1 KTTPAP
7 AAYLAFPQLELVR
20 LDQTYRRLDESRYAY
35 AAPMFGYEGVLTVS
49 LAGFVVDYPSLWR
62 SAA

>member
-1 KTTPAP
+1 
-7 AAYLAFPQLELVR
+7 
-20 LDQTYRRLDESRYAY
+20 RRLDESRYAY
-35 AAPMFGYEGVLTVS
+35 AAPMFGYEAVLTVS